1 MQAGFDKQQASVGF
15 PFAAASFERE
25 HKERQAG
32 ASYKKQ
38 LQMIGRWYYPRV
50 QLNLKEC
57 ATASERFKTAIRSA
71 LDAYDRSKDIKP
83 LLEVFEEFGT
93 AVPSEVILGGQ
104 LLFVHTEDYEGTVNE
119 SEVENVI
126 SAAVNDQDDQG
137 GRLGRRQLPE
147 RPG

>member
-1 MQAGFDKQQASVGF
+1 MRAGFDKQQASVGF

-32 ASYKKQ
+32 ASDKKQ

-71 LDAYDRSKDIKP
+71 LDAYDKSTDIKP
-83 LLEVFEEFGT
+83 LLKVFEELRNRG
-93 AVPSEVILGGQ
+93 SE
-104 LLFVHTEDYEGTVNE
+104 
-119 SEVENVI
+119 
-126 SAAVNDQDDQG
+126 QG
-137 GRLGRRQLPE
+137 DPWWRSCFSSTRRITKA
-147 RPG
+147 R